1 MTSKRTNRAR
11 KFQLTSILIA
21 TTMMFA
27 IAVNA
32 ESANAQHRGTLNIK
46 TQTVVQ
52 GITLPPGSYEVREM
66 KTAQGTTVDFVR
78 QYWNEAA
85 SELVQAEE
93 DQFVARV
100 PVAEQPISERPAH
113 TKLELSA
120 DKKTATALEIRHVP
134 VDYVFN
140 GTEDASQPTAGANS
154 VSAMQ

>member
-21 TTMMFA
+21 TIMMFT
-27 IAVNA
+27 IAANA
-32 ESANAQHRGTLNIK
+32 ESAAQHRGTLNIK
-46 TQTVVQ
+46 AQTVVQ

-66 KTAQGTTVDFVR
+66 KSAQGTTVDFVR